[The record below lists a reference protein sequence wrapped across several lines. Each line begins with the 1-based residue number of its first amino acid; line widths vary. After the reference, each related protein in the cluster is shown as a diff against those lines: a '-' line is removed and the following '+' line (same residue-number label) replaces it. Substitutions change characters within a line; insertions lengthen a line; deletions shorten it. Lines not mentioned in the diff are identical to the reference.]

1 VPKEQKLPSLYLLDS
16 IVKNIGGEYV
26 KYFSARLPEV
36 FCKAY
41 QQVDPAA
48 YTAMQHLFWT
58 WRGVFPS
65 SPLHVIEAE
74 LNFSLQSKEPVMS
87 SQPSRPIESS
97 ALRSGHGIHVNPK
110 YLEAQH
116 QLLMQSSKS
125 RADGVVGESN
135 GSAQIRDMERPD
147 AKGFPN
153 AQPQRLPVRF
163 WDCNPYVLIF
173 MYYVRSL

>member
-1 VPKEQKLPSLYLLDS
+1 M
-16 IVKNIGGEYV
+16 
-26 KYFSARLPEV
+26 

-41 QQVDPAA
+41 RQVDTAA

-87 SQPSRPIESS
+87 SQPSRPIEPS

-125 RADGVVGESN
+125 RV
-135 GSAQIRDMERPD
+135 
-147 AKGFPN
+147 
-153 AQPQRLPVRF
+153 
-163 WDCNPYVLIF
+163 
-173 MYYVRSL
+173 YYF